1 VRFDGR
7 ELWGADSDPTLRVC
21 IEAWEPYL
29 ERP

>member
-1 VRFDGR
+1 
-7 ELWGADSDPTLRVC
+7 LWGADSDPTLRVC

>member
-7 ELWGADSDPTLRVC
+7 ELWGEDSDPTVRVC

-29 ERP
+29 EKA